1 MKLSI
6 GSRLLA
12 WARGLKESDV
22 GPAQPAFVPPSMLPG
37 VVPDGVKMAM
47 DNDMA
52 DVYTYASQMYG
63 ASRQQFPGYPVLA
76 QLTQIA
82 EYRMLSEKTAQAM
95 TRKWIKLHSKGD
107 ADKSERISQIEDALT
122 KFKVR
127 ELFTEAAIHD
137 GFFGRAQLFVDLSE
151 QEGPGL
157 EIALFEDASIV
168 RGKLRKFKLVEAM
181 FTYPNSYSASNPLRD
196 DYFNPSSWFVMGQ
209 KVHASRL
216 LTFVGRPLPDIL
228 KPAYNFGGMS
238 MSQLA
243 MPYVMNWQKTRDSV
257 NRLISNYSTSGIK
270 TNLTDVLAAGSGED
284 LMMRA
289 QLYADMRDNQG
300 LMIMDNDTEDYF
312 QYNTPLSTLD
322 QLQAQAQ
329 EHMASVASMPLPIL
343 LGITPSGLNA
353 SADGDIEIFYDHVR
367 DMQERLFRDNLT
379 KVIKLIQ
386 LSEFGDVDED
396 IVFDFV
402 SLWQQ
407 TEAELAANRKSD
419 AEAAAIYVEMG
430 AIMPEEVRQR
440 LADDEYSGFNGLD
453 MGVKIEPSAD
463 EEPDPLPEDDK

>member
-1 MKLSI
+1 MKSLRI
-6 GSRLLA
+6 GERLRA

-22 GPAQPAFVPPSMLPG
+22 GPAQPQFGPPRMLPG

-47 DNDMA
+47 DNSMES
-52 DVYTYASQMYG
+52 VYGYANAMYG
-63 ASRQQFPGYPVLA
+63 CQQTYPGYPVLA
-76 QLTQIA
+76 QLTQVA

-107 ADKSERISQIEDALT
+107 KDKSERISQINDALT
-122 KFKVR
+122 RFKVR

-137 GFFGRAQLFVDLSE
+137 GFFGRAQLFVDLGV
-151 QEGPGL
+151 QDGDGL
-157 EIALFEDASIV
+157 EIPMFEDKSIV
-168 RGKLRKFKLVEAM
+168 KGKLRKFKLVEAM

-209 KVHASRL
+209 KVHSTRL

-243 MPYVMNWQKTRDSV
+243 MPYVNNWLKTRDSV
-257 NRLISNYSTSGIK
+257 NRMISNYSTSGIK
-270 TNLTDVLAAGSGED
+270 TNMGAVLAGEPGDD
-284 LMMRA
+284 LLARA

-300 LMIMDNDTEDYF
+300 MMLLDHETEDFF
-312 QYNTPLSTLD
+312 QYNTPLTSLD

-353 SADGDIEIFYDHVR
+353 NSEGDIEIFYDHVR

-407 TEAELAANRKSD
+407 TEAEIAANHKSD
-419 AEAAAIYVEMG
+419 AEAAAILVEIG
-430 AIMPEEVRQR
+430 AVTPEEVRQK
-440 LADDEYSGFNGLD
+440 LADDEYSGYNGLD
-453 MGVKIEPSAD
+453 LGVKIEPPGEED
-463 EEPDPLPEDDK
+463 EVEE

>member
-1 MKLSI
+1 MKFNI
-6 GSRLLA
+6 GERMRA
-12 WARGLKESDV
+12 WARGLKEADV
-22 GPAQPAFVPPSMLPG
+22 GPAQPAFVPPKMLPG
-37 VVPDGVKMAM
+37 VVPDGVKLAM

-52 DVYTYASQMYG
+52 DVYTYASQMYS
-63 ASRQQFPGYPVLA
+63 ASCQQFPGYPVLA
-76 QLTQIA
+76 QLTQVA

-95 TRKWIKLHSKGD
+95 TRKWIKVHSKGD
-107 ADKSERISQIEDALT
+107 ADKSERISKIEDALT
-122 KFKVR
+122 RYKVR

-137 GFFGRAQLFVDLSE
+137 GFFGRAQLFVDLGE
-151 QEGPGL
+151 QEGDGL
-157 EIALFEDASIV
+157 EIPLFEDASIV
-168 RGKLRKFKLVEAM
+168 KGKLRKFKLVEAM

-209 KVHASRL
+209 KVHSSRL

-243 MPYVMNWQKTRDSV
+243 MPYVNNWLKTRDSV
-257 NRLISNYSTSGIK
+257 NRLISNYSTSGVK
-270 TNLTDVLAAGSGED
+270 TDLSGVLAGDSGED
-284 LMMRA
+284 LLNRA
-289 QLYADMRDNQG
+289 QLFADMRDNQG
-300 LMIMDNDTEDYF
+300 MMLLDMQGEDFF
-312 QYNTPLSTLD
+312 QHNVPLSTLD

-396 IVFDFV
+396 VVFDFV

-430 AIMPEEVRQR
+430 AITPEEVRQR
-440 LADDEYSGFNGLD
+440 LGDDEYSGFNGLE
-453 MGVKIEPSAD
+453 MGVKITPPAEE
-463 EEPDPLPEDDK
+463 EEPEIDE

>member
-1 MKLSI
+1 MKI
-6 GSRLLA
+6 NTFGRLWS
-12 WARGLKESDV
+12 WARGMKPADI
-22 GPAQPAFVPPSMLPG
+22 GPAPPAFAPPMMLPG
-37 VVPDGVKMAM
+37 VVPKGDKMAM
-47 DNDMA
+47 DDAMA
-52 DVYTYASQMYG
+52 DVYSYASQMYG
-63 ASRQQFPGYPVLA
+63 ACAQTFPGYPVLA
-76 QLTQIA
+76 QLMQVA
-82 EYRMLSEKTAQAM
+82 EYRMLSEKTAHAM

-107 ADKSERISQIEDALT
+107 KDNSERISQIEDALT
-122 KFKVR
+122 RFKVR

-137 GFFGRAQLFVDLSE
+137 GFFGRAQLFVDLGE
-151 QEGPGL
+151 QEGDGL
-157 EIALFEDASIV
+157 AIPLFEDSTIV
-168 RGKLRKFKLVEAM
+168 KNKLRKFKLVEAM

-209 KVHASRL
+209 KVHSSRL

-243 MPYVMNWQKTRDSV
+243 MPYVNNWLKTRDSV
-257 NRLISNYSTSGIK
+257 NRMISNYSTSGIK
-270 TNLTDVLAAGSGED
+270 TNMSSVLQGDSGDD
-284 LMMRA
+284 LMARA
-289 QLYADMRDNQG
+289 QLYAEMRDNQG
-300 LMIMDNDTEDYF
+300 LMLMDMEQEEFF
-312 QYNTPLSTLD
+312 QFNTPLSTLD

-407 TEAELAANRKSD
+407 TEAEMAANRKSD
-419 AEAAAIYVEMG
+419 AEAAAIYVELG
-430 AIMPEEVRQR
+430 AILPEEVRQR
-440 LADDEYSGFNGLD
+440 LADDEHSGYNGLD
-453 MGVKIEPSAD
+453 MGVRIEPPAE
-463 EEPDPLPEDDK
+463 EEPDPLPGDDE